1 MRSGRCLRGWQ
12 HRLMPTPRV
21 SVKTKIF
28 ELEIALA
35 EVEPLVRRR
44 VQVPG
49 EVDLAKLH
57 EVVQSALG

>member
-1 MRSGRCLRGWQ
+1 
-12 HRLMPTPRV
+12 MPTPRV